1 MAANVVPVSIFVNDN
16 AERRDEGQARICD
29 DQRLMCRVCHKRPE
43 IPDERNGRCEACVKA
58 GRLALRFRLGPAA
71 GGAGLRIKAGEI
83 APRALKQKWASQL
96 KAYAGQPV
104 TRPHL
109 GLHEMEMV
117 VAKDHL
123 ETIRVAGDLVG
134 HEAAAVQALREAAE
148 RSDASW

>member
-1 MAANVVPVSIFVNDN
+1 
-16 AERRDEGQARICD
+16 
-29 DQRLMCRVCHKRPE
+29 MCRVCHKRPE

-58 GRLALRFRLGPAA
+58 GRLALRFRLGPGA
-71 GGAGLRIKAGEI
+71 GGAGLRVKAGEI
-83 APRALKQKWASQL
+83 APRLLKQKWAASLTAYSGQL
-96 KAYAGQPV
+96 M

-123 ETIRVAGDLVG
+123 ETVRVAADLTG
-134 HEAAAVQALREAAE
+134 HEAEALQALRLAAE